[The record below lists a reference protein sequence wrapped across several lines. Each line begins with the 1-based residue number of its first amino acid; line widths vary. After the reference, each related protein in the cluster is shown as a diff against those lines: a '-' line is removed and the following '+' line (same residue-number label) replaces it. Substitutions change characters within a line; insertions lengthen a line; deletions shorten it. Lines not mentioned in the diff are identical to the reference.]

1 MVLLLFCAAT
11 RKHAAAREVF
21 QKIPADSVHVIHK
34 EWQLRVSTINQLATC
49 TMTSYFYEQNP
60 SEFCCLLFLSC
71 SDFCFV
77 TLGVP
82 NDAIVQMAYYLRYQ
96 FCCFYKRLQRSNVL
110 IRRLSG
116 TPLLGVATLFQKC
129 CLLKNLIQPM
139 IRC

>member
-34 EWQLRVSTINQLATC
+34 EWQLRVSTMNQYV
-49 TMTSYFYEQNP
+49 TMTSYFYYDQNP

-71 SDFCFV
+71 SDFCSL

-96 FCCFYKRLQRSNVL
+96 FCCFHKRVQRSNVL
-110 IRRLSG
+110 IWRRSG
-116 TPLLGVATLFQKC
+116 TPLLGAAKRFQKY
-129 CLLKNLIQPM
+129 CLLKNFIQLM
-139 IRC
+139 ICC